1 MSQVEVP
8 DDKMNQ
14 GLQGMSATTDR
25 ALGRSGARSLR
36 YLQIGVQ
43 AAIAEAHK
51 ERLPVQVAFAL
62 DRSGSMGG
70 EKMVLARQAVV
81 AALQQLQAGDH
92 FAVTVF
98 DDRVDVVAAGA
109 PVTPQTVML
118 AQRALDGIEAR
129 GSTALHAGWDTACG
143 ELARVQNPQAI
154 GRCIVVTDGQ
164 ANHGP
169 SSVLELSEAARRR
182 RALGIATTALGI
194 GEDFNEELLAAM
206 SKAGAGQFYYV
217 RKAAQLAA
225 ILAAE
230 INDAMDV
237 VARGVVVELWP
248 SQGVRLELLSDY
260 PAIWTGTHL
269 RVELGDLVSDQ
280 CVDLIVTALL
290 PRAADGDPPSVEARL
305 SDADGPL
312 ELPVQLV
319 SWRLANHRANDEQPR
334 DFGVLRA
341 AAAVVAARALLGVL
355 ERNRRGEFNAVRRRL
370 DEAIAQ
376 LANMGKDDPEI
387 RAHMQRL
394 VEAREQ
400 LSHFVEE
407 MALKEMH
414 MVGTQVARS
423 NLSDGSR
430 VKSSMR

>member
-1 MSQVEVP
+1 MSQNELQQENLN
-8 DDKMNQ
+8 D
-14 GLQGMSATTDR
+14 GLSALTASTDR
-25 ALGRSGARSLR
+25 QLGRAGARSLR

-43 AAIAEAHK
+43 ASHAQTHK
-51 ERLPVQVAFAL
+51 ERQPVQIAFAL

-70 EKMVLARQAVV
+70 EKMTLAKQAVV
-81 AALQQLQAGDH
+81 AALSQLEKGDQ

-98 DDRVDVVAAGA
+98 DDHVDVVAAA
-109 PVTPQTVML
+109 ADVTTKSL
-118 AQRALDGIEAR
+118 AQAKRALDGVEAR
-129 GSTALHAGWDTACG
+129 GSTALYAGWDTACG
-143 ELARVQNPQAI
+143 ELARVQKQGTM

-169 SSVLELSEAARRR
+169 SSPLELAEAARRR
-182 RALGIATTALGI
+182 RAAGIATTALGI

-217 RKAAQLAA
+217 RSAAQLAS
-225 ILAAE
+225 ILSTE

-248 SQGVRLELLSDY
+248 SDGVRLELLSDL

-280 CVDLIVTALL
+280 RIDLVATALL
-290 PRAADGDPPSVEARL
+290 PRVSGGDPPSVEVRA

-319 SWRLANHRANDEQPR
+319 QWKLANHRANDGQPR

-355 ERNRRGEFNAVRRRL
+355 ERNRRGEFTVVRKRL
-370 DEAIAQ
+370 DEALAQ
-376 LANMGKDDPEI
+376 LHNMGKDDPEI
-387 RAHMQRL
+387 RVHIAQL
-394 VEAREQ
+394 TEARDQ

-407 MALKEMH
+407 YALKEMH
-414 MVGTQVARS
+414 MRGTSVARS
-423 NLSDGSR
+423 KDLCGAPTRSPVR
-430 VKSSMR
+430 